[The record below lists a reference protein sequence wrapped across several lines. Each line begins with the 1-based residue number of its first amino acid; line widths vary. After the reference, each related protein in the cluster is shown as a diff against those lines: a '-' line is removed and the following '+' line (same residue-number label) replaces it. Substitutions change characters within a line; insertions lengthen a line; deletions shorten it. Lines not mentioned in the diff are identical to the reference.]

1 MNLVY
6 EKKLKQLEEELTSFL
21 IFLIDITMKKS
32 KNTNNNKESEIN
44 WITFVS
50 KTRIFTYFIIISN
63 LCMLWWFSMVVT
75 EEVDYRGIYRLIL
88 LWIVIIWQ
96 TYRKQDRNKILLNF
110 WDEQL
115 NIFDENDEFSK
126 IKYWD
131 IKEFI
136 FLKHEIYPLL
146 WLLFVVSSLI
156 IFGWWD
162 SFVIFIIILWF
173 GFYTLPIL
181 LFRRNCRSI
190 SIITKDKTIKLP
202 KIKWEKELKEVLEE
216 LNIKYSSW
224 WSFI

>member
-1 MNLVY
+1 MENL
-6 EKKLKQLEEELTSFL
+6 Q
-21 IFLIDITMKKS
+21 
-32 KNTNNNKESEIN
+32 NTNNSKESEIN

-63 LCMLWWFSMVVT
+63 LCMLWCFCSMVI
-75 EEVDYRGIYRLIL
+75 EEVDYHGIYRLIL
-88 LWIVIIWQ
+88 FWIILIWQ
-96 TYRKQDRNKILLNF
+96 TFRKQDRNKILLNF

-115 NIFDENDEFSK
+115 NIFDENDKFSQ

-216 LNIKYSSW
+216 LNIKYSYW
-224 WSFI
+224 WSLI